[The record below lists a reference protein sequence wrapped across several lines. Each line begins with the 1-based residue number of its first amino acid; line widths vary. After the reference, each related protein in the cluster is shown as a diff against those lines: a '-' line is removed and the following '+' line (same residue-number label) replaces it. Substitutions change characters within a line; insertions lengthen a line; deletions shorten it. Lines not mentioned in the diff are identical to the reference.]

1 MNHIHSRELATRVD
15 VAARPGHNGRVVSP
29 APADARD
36 HLERLRRGHAILREL
51 RLRELRTLSVD
62 EARLQYD
69 QLVRAVQTQSH
80 DRGPELERR
89 AIEERVALRR
99 RLTGRR

>member
-1 MNHIHSRELATRVD
+1 MSLE
-15 VAARPGHNGRVVSP
+15 
-29 APADARD
+29 PADVRD

-51 RLRELRTLSVD
+51 RLAELRTLSVD

-69 QLVRAVQTQSH
+69 QLVRAGHTQFH

>member
-1 MNHIHSRELATRVD
+1 MSAE
-15 VAARPGHNGRVVSP
+15 
-29 APADARD
+29 PADVRD

-51 RLRELRTLSVD
+51 RLGELRTLSVD

-69 QLVRAVQTQSH
+69 QLVRAGETQFR

>member
-1 MNHIHSRELATRVD
+1 MSL
-15 VAARPGHNGRVVSP
+15 G
-29 APADARD
+29 PADVRD
-36 HLERLRRGHAILREL
+36 HLERLRRGHAILRDLRLEEL
-51 RLRELRTLSVD
+51 RALTVD

-69 QLVRAVQTQSH
+69 QLVRTGQTQSR

>member
-1 MNHIHSRELATRVD
+1 MSL
-15 VAARPGHNGRVVSP
+15 G
-29 APADARD
+29 PADVRD
-36 HLERLRRGHAILREL
+36 HLERLRRGHAILRKL
-51 RLRELRTLSVD
+51 RLEELRTLSVD
-62 EARLQYD
+62 AARLQYD
-69 QLVRAVQTQSH
+69 QLVRTGQTQSH

>member
-1 MNHIHSRELATRVD
+1 MSL
-15 VAARPGHNGRVVSP
+15 G
-29 APADARD
+29 PADVRD

-51 RLRELRTLSVD
+51 RLAELRTLSVD

-69 QLVRAVQTQSH
+69 QLVRAGQTQFH
-80 DRGPELERR
+80 DRRPELERR

>member
-1 MNHIHSRELATRVD
+1 MSLE
-15 VAARPGHNGRVVSP
+15 
-29 APADARD
+29 PADVRD
-36 HLERLRRGHAILREL
+36 HLERLRRGHAILLDL

-69 QLVRAVQTQSH
+69 QLVH